1 MFLYFLLVLMEEKLR
16 DSGYIIKRKKMGTGI
31 LRHRNVYRKFVTIY
45 FCFTVVTFVSQYEIY
60 IYMSVSIYIYVCVY
74 LFWGEGRWAS

>member
-60 IYMSVSIYIYVCVY
+60 IYICLYLYIYICVCISI
-74 LFWGEGRWAS
+74 LGGGALG